1 MRRLICL
8 SLIAAALTLSGA
20 TPVRAQGNNVSAA
33 LRAALQ
39 ARAGHYPLVEIILF
53 PHDSALLV
61 FEDSSYTGK
70 AAAAGTWM
78 FGPPVTEAEADRC
91 PPEKVLG
98 RQIARVLWRLGGKEA
113 DLKTVVIR
121 VRGVSGLDRF
131 SHTDMYY
138 GPSQLEGRWAGD
150 SEGRSP
156 GETQAMKPTSTM
168 WKVSAAPSVGRARN
182 LSAIR

>member
-20 TPVRAQGNNVSAA
+20 TPVRAQGENVSAA

-39 ARAGHYPLVEIILF
+39 ARAGHYPLVEITLF

-70 AAAAGTWM
+70 AVAARTWM
-78 FGPPVTEAEADRC
+78 FGPPVTEAEADSC

-98 RQIARVLWRLGGKEA
+98 RQIARLLWRRGGKEA
-113 DLKTVVIR
+113 DLKTVVVR
-121 VRGVSGLDRF
+121 VRGVSGLDRY

-138 GPSQLEGRWAGD
+138 YPSQLEGRWAGD
-150 SEGRSP
+150 SEGRP
-156 GETQAMKPTSTM
+156 LGDNAARKPTGTR
-168 WKVSAAPSVGRARN
+168 WKVSAVPSVGSARN
-182 LSAIR
+182 LLAIR

>member
-1 MRRLICL
+1 MRRLLCL
-8 SLIAAALTLSGA
+8 SLIAVALTLSGA
-20 TPVRAQGNNVSAA
+20 TPVRAQGKNASAA

-70 AAAAGTWM
+70 AVVGRTWM

-98 RQIARVLWRLGGKEA
+98 RQIARVFWRLGGKEA
-113 DLKTVVIR
+113 DLKAVVVR
-121 VRGVSGLDRF
+121 VRGVSGLDRY

-138 GPSQLEGRWAGD
+138 YPSQLEGRWAGD
-150 SEGRSP
+150 SEGRP
-156 GETQAMKPTSTM
+156 LGETQVMKPTSTM
-168 WKVSAAPSVGRARN
+168 WKVSAVPSVGSARN
-182 LSAIR
+182 SLAIR

>member
-8 SLIAAALTLSGA
+8 SLVAAALTLSRA
-20 TPVRAQGNNVSAA
+20 TPVRAQGENVSAA

-39 ARAGHYPLVEIILF
+39 ARAGHYPLVEITLF

-70 AAAAGTWM
+70 AVAARTWM
-78 FGPPVTEAEADRC
+78 FGPPVTEAEADSC

-98 RQIARVLWRLGGKEA
+98 RQIARLLWRRGGKEA
-113 DLKTVVIR
+113 DLKTVVVR
-121 VRGVSGLDRF
+121 VRGVSGLDRY

-138 GPSQLEGRWAGD
+138 YPSQLEGRWAGD
-150 SEGRSP
+150 SEGRP
-156 GETQAMKPTSTM
+156 LGDNAARKPTGTR
-168 WKVSAAPSVGRARN
+168 WKVSAVPSVGSARN
-182 LSAIR
+182 LLAIR

>member
-39 ARAGHYPLVEIILF
+39 ARAGHYPLVEVILL

-70 AAAAGTWM
+70 AVAARTWM

-113 DLKTVVIR
+113 DLKTVVVR

-138 GPSQLEGRWAGD
+138 NPSQLEGQWAGD
-150 SEGRSP
+150 SEGRPLGAS
-156 GETQAMKPTSTM
+156 QAMKPTSTM
-168 WKVSAAPSVGRARN
+168 WKMSALPSVGSARN
-182 LSAIR
+182 LLAIR